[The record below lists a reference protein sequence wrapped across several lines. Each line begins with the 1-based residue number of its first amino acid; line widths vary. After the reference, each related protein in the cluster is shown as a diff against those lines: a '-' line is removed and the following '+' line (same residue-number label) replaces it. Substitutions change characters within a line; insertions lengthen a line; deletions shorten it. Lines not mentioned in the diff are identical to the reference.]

1 MFFQRECCQKLTPDI
16 QYAIYRKNL
25 NRVIMEEIESLER
38 TSVREKAYIL
48 LRNWIVKGKLAPN
61 QKLKDKELADK
72 LGVSRTP
79 IREALLRLEDEGLV
93 QTKPSNST
101 QVTPIDFHN
110 ALNLYSIVWTLEGL
124 ALRQAFDVLT
134 EENIQAMK
142 AANEKFLQA
151 LQNNEP
157 FLAVEADNDFHSV
170 YLLASKNLDLCQML
184 SVVKQKISR
193 LKIYYFNEVKD
204 SFLSYQEHHAIIEAL
219 QKRNFLMALEAVEHN
234 WKASHLRI
242 QSQDKS

>member
-1 MFFQRECCQKLTPDI
+1 MQYIALT
-16 QYAIYRKNL
+16 QLK
-25 NRVIMEEIESLER
+25 IMEDLENLER
-38 TSVREKAYIL
+38 VSVREKAYVL
-48 LRNWIVKGKLAPN
+48 LRNWIVKGKLAPS

-124 ALRQAFDVLT
+124 ALRQAFDWISDKD
-134 EENIQAMK
+134 IQVMK
-142 AANEKFLQA
+142 TANEKFLYA
-151 LQNNEP
+151 LRNNELL
-157 FLAVEADNDFHSV
+157 LAIEADNEFHSI
-170 YLLASKNLDLCQML
+170 YLQASQNSDLCQML
-184 SVVKQKISR
+184 AIVKQKISR

-204 SFLSYQEHHAIIEAL
+204 SLQSYQEHQMIIEAL
-219 QKRNFLMALEAVEHN
+219 QEKNLLKAIEAVEMN

-242 QSQDKS
+242 QSQSRKI

>member
-1 MFFQRECCQKLTPDI
+1 
-16 QYAIYRKNL
+16 
-25 NRVIMEEIESLER
+25 MEDMENLER
-38 TSVREKAYIL
+38 TSVREKAYLL
-48 LRNWIVKGKLAPN
+48 LRNWIVKGKLAPS

-124 ALRQAFDVLT
+124 ALKQAFDVLA
-134 EENIQAMK
+134 EEHIQSMK
-142 AANEKFLQA
+142 AANEKFLHA

-157 FLAVEADNDFHSV
+157 FLAVEADNEFHSV
-170 YLLASKNLDLCQML
+170 YLQASQNPDLNQML
-184 SVVKQKISR
+184 SIVKQKISR

-204 SFLSYQEHHAIIEAL
+204 SRLSYQEHRAIIEAL
-219 QKRNFLMALEAVEHN
+219 QKRNLLKAVEAVESN

-242 QSQDKS
+242 QSQGLSRK

>member
-1 MFFQRECCQKLTPDI
+1 
-16 QYAIYRKNL
+16 
-25 NRVIMEEIESLER
+25 MEEIESLER
-38 TSVREKAYIL
+38 TPVRERAYVL
-48 LRNWIVKGKLAPN
+48 LRNWIIRGKLAPN

-110 ALNLYSIVWTLEGL
+110 ASNLYSIVWTLESL
-124 ALRQAFDVLT
+124 ALKQAFELLT
-134 EENIQAMK
+134 EVNIQAMK
-142 AANEKFLQA
+142 TANEKFLYA

-170 YLLASKNLDLCQML
+170 YLLASQNPDLCQML
-184 SVVKQKISR
+184 AIIKHKISR
-193 LKIYYFNEVKD
+193 LKIYYFNEVKN
-204 SFLSYQEHHAIIEAL
+204 SLLSYQEHQTIIEAL
-219 QKRNFLMALEAVEHN
+219 QEKNLIKAIEAVEHN

-242 QSQDKS
+242 QSQK

>member
-1 MFFQRECCQKLTPDI
+1 MN
-16 QYAIYRKNL
+16 AIYQYQG
-25 NRVIMEEIESLER
+25 VAMEYIENLER

-101 QVTPIDFHN
+101 QVTPINFHN
-110 ALNLYSIVWTLEGL
+110 ASNLYSIVWTLEGL
-124 ALRQAFDVLT
+124 ALKQAFDILT

-142 AANEKFLQA
+142 EANEKFLHA

-157 FLAVEADNDFHSV
+157 FLAVESDNEFHSV
-170 YLLASKNLDLCQML
+170 YLLASQNPDLCQML
-184 SVVKQKISR
+184 SIVKQKISR

-204 SFLSYQEHHAIIEAL
+204 SLISYQEHHAIIEAL
-219 QKRNFLMALEAVEHN
+219 QKRNLLKALEAVEHN

-242 QSQDKS
+242 QSQSLPQK

>member
-1 MFFQRECCQKLTPDI
+1 
-16 QYAIYRKNL
+16 
-25 NRVIMEEIESLER
+25 MENTEYFER
-38 TSVREKAYIL
+38 TSIREKAYIL
-48 LRNWIVKGKLAPN
+48 LRNWILNGKLAPS

-93 QTKPSNST
+93 QTKPGNST

-124 ALRQAFDVLT
+124 AVKQAFDLLT
-134 EENIQAMK
+134 DENIHTMK
-142 AANEKFLQA
+142 AINEKFLHA

-170 YLLASKNLDLCQML
+170 YLKVTKNPDLCQML
-184 SVVKQKISR
+184 SIIKQKISR
-193 LKIYYFNEVKD
+193 LKIYYFNDVKD
-204 SFLSYQEHHAIIEAL
+204 SLLSYHEHNAIIEAF
-219 QKRNFLMALEAVEHN
+219 QKKNFLGALEAVEFN
-234 WKASHLRI
+234 WRASHLRI
-242 QSQDKS
+242 QSQGISQKKL

>member
-1 MFFQRECCQKLTPDI
+1 
-16 QYAIYRKNL
+16 
-25 NRVIMEEIESLER
+25 MEEIESLER